1 MTRLFFTTLALMSYS
16 GYIQPDE
23 YLNLTD
29 EVRYRNFLICLIVA
43 LAVWVIWAIKK
54 LIDAQD

>member
-1 MTRLFFTTLALMSYS
+1 MTRLFFTLIALMAYS

-29 EVRYRNFLICLIVA
+29 EVRYRNFVICLIA
-43 LAVWVIWAIKK
+43 AIFVWVVWAAKK
-54 LIDAQD
+54 VIDAQN

>member
-1 MTRLFFTTLALMSYS
+1 MAYS

-29 EVRYRNFLICLIVA
+29 EVRYRNFVICLIVA
-43 LAVWVIWAIKK
+43 IFVWVVWAAKK
-54 LIDAQD
+54 VIDAQD